1 MTTQNWDAIII
12 GGSAAGLSAAQA
24 LGRSLR
30 RTLVIDSGQP
40 RNRFAPHMHNVLGHD
55 GRSPADLTTLGR
67 AEAVRY
73 GVEFREGVVASVRD
87 AGATVELALESGEA
101 LRARGI
107 VLATGISDELPEI
120 EGLVAHWG
128 TRVAH
133 CPYCHGWEL
142 RGERIGVIATS
153 PMNLHQLQL
162 VRQLSDRVVAFTNG
176 LGALDRETER
186 RLRARGIEL
195 VPQAVASVLSDEA
208 NGGRLTGVRTVDGRE
223 VALDAIFTA
232 ATPRPRVEAVAS
244 LALTRAAGPWGE
256 VIEVD
261 PTGRTSHARVW
272 AAGNVVAPAA
282 AVPQAMAAGATAGAA
297 LNYALVEE
305 DFDLAVAKNGGA
317 HGSE

>member
-40 RNRFAPHMHNVLGHD
+40 RNRFASHMHNVLGHD
-55 GRSPADLTTLGR
+55 GRSPAELAALGR
-67 AEAVRY
+67 EEAGRY
-73 GVEFREGVVASVRD
+73 GVEFREGSVAAVRD
-87 AGATVELALESGEA
+87 AGAAVELELEGGEA

-107 VLATGISDELPEI
+107 VLATGINDELPAI
-120 EGLVAHWG
+120 EGLADHWG

-142 RGERIGVIATS
+142 RGERIGVITTS
-153 PMNLHQLQL
+153 PMSLHQLQL
-162 VRQLSDRVVAFTNG
+162 VRQLSDRVVAFTSG
-176 LGALDRETER
+176 IGELDDETAH

-195 VPQAVASVLSDEA
+195 VPEAVASVLSDEA
-208 NGGRLTGVRTVDGRE
+208 NGGRLGGVRTVDGRE

-232 ATPRPRVEAVAS
+232 ATPRPRDEAVAS
-244 LALTRAAGPWGE
+244 LALKRSAGPWGE

-261 PTGRTSHARVW
+261 PTGRTSHPRVW

-297 LNYALVEE
+297 LNFALVEE
-305 DFDLAVAKNGGA
+305 DLDAAVAKSGAA

>member
-1 MTTQNWDAIII
+1 MTTKNWDAIII

-30 RTLVIDSGQP
+30 RTLVIDSGRP
-40 RNRFAPHMHNVLGHD
+40 RNRFASHMHNVLGHD
-55 GRSPADLTTLGR
+55 GRPPTELAALGR
-67 AEAVRY
+67 EEAARY
-73 GVEFREGVVASVRD
+73 GVEFRQGIVASARD
-87 AGATVELALESGEA
+87 AGGLVEIELEGGEV

-107 VLATGISDELPEI
+107 VLATGISDELPGI
-120 EGLVAHWG
+120 EGLAAHWG

-153 PMNLHQLQL
+153 PMSLHQLLL

-176 LGALDRETER
+176 IGALERETED

-195 VPQAVASVLSDEA
+195 VPEAVASVLSDEL
-208 NGGRLTGVRTVDGRE
+208 NGGRLSGVRTVGGRE

-232 ATPRPRVEAVAS
+232 AALRPRDEAVAS
-244 LALTRAAGPWGE
+244 LLLKRAVGPWGD

-261 PTGRTSHARVW
+261 ATGRTSHPRVW

-305 DFDLAVAKNGGA
+305 DFDLAMTKNGG
-317 HGSE
+317 SYDSK

>member
-55 GRSPADLTTLGR
+55 CRSPAELTTLGR

-107 VLATGISDELPEI
+107 
-120 EGLVAHWG
+120 
-128 TRVAH
+128 
-133 CPYCHGWEL
+133 
-142 RGERIGVIATS
+142 
-153 PMNLHQLQL
+153 
-162 VRQLSDRVVAFTNG
+162 
-176 LGALDRETER
+176 
-186 RLRARGIEL
+186 EL

-208 NGGRLTGVRTVDGRE
+208 NGGRLAGVHTVDRRE

-261 PTGRTSHARVW
+261 ATGRTSHARVW

-305 DFDLAVAKNGGA
+305 DFDLAVAKNREA
-317 HGSE
+317 HDSE